1 MNPRQK
7 VIFTQ
12 LQIASVGVLLL
23 VFGLMWSEVWLIV
36 FGVIVMVY
44 GLIRAWLFGRIVS
57 KEDENE
63 EPMDLSLDWDQ
74 NKEDD
79 EGEYPMDEWE
89 ELFTRRLGGRAFT
102 SARFFEDE
110 LAKLEAKKAADAC
123 SQKDGHPPKTASA
136 LAGPKEKNID
146 DGICSSSDPDG
157 NSIPFPADPNLPN
170 PHPDS
175 KDAHQNCDSNQQN
188 Q

>member
-36 FGVIVMVY
+36 FGIVVIVY
-44 GLIRAWLFGRIVS
+44 GSIRAWLFARIVS

-74 NKEDD
+74 EKEEAD
-79 EGEYPMDEWE
+79 EYAMDEWE
-89 ELFTRRLGGRAFT
+89 EFFTRFGSRSLK
-102 SARFFEDE
+102 SSRFLEDE
-110 LAKLEAKKAADAC
+110 LAKMEPKTSNGSASKKAVQPGKTKNESPDP
-123 SQKDGHPPKTASA
+123 GH
-136 LAGPKEKNID
+136 KNGEGQI
-146 DGICSSSDPDG
+146 SPSPDPDSISISSPT
-157 NSIPFPADPNLPN
+157 NSDLKKTGLDARKASLSKDPN
-170 PHPDS
+170 
-175 KDAHQNCDSNQQN
+175 KQN
-188 Q
+188 